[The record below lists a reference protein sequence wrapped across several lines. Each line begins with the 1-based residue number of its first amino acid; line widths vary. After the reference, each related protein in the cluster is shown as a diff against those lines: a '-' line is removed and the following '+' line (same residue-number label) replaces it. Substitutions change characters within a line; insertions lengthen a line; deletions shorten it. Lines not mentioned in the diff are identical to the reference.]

1 MKLSSPVPIEP
12 TFDDPRLLACWREL
26 DCRLPAVQ
34 PIFEA
39 SATQALVQLTEPQ
52 LHGFWGAGRQLGKL
66 GRGAAPVIAWLTYW
80 PMLVSEVGD
89 DLLDDVMALIH
100 RMHKSPNSAAI
111 APFIESLA
119 TAAQRLRSVPT
130 LREFLHVVQK
140 FMDDTT
146 GSIHGHQQTF
156 ASEGLVPFFKSL
168 PMLLMQLTLP
178 GLRNWVEYGARVYRH
193 HPQQQA
199 AYFSLES
206 DDSRAVMLR
215 ERHGTQWVDIER
227 TLALGLQ
234 GMWEMDLALTGLPTQ
249 DTGVDRI
256 TPGLIDDAMGIPDAL
271 DDLWGVP
278 ALIRYRLMVAHMAMH
293 REMSGQC
300 VADNWSPTQRLA
312 VEWFEDARVDVLMC
326 QRWPGLKPWLLK
338 LLPLLEEGACD
349 VQKQACQRHRLAVW
363 NRAVLDESFQLQDPV
378 LSRWVSDFHAAVA
391 NGATTSDTAAL
402 ALRFVAQTRLRSDA
416 LPDVWF
422 EGTQMDWRDDNRHLW
437 KFIEDGDE
445 EDTQPT
451 QSAAQAQ
458 ELQSLP
464 PRLYPE
470 WDYTAQT
477 ERPDWV
483 KVYEYLHPS
492 ADPSKVDALLQK
504 HAGLARRLERVLDR
518 LRPQGRERIRHL
530 ENGSELDLDVAQQA
544 WVDWRS
550 GHTPTDRVQQHIKPP
565 SRDVA
570 VQLVMDL
577 SASLADRVPG
587 SEQTVLE
594 ISQEAVA
601 ILGWALDRL
610 GDKLAIGGFHS
621 NTRHEVRYMHLKGFE
636 EPWGDAVK
644 ARLAAL
650 EPAYSTRMGAALR
663 HASRTLQQ
671 RKQAKKLLLILTDGE
686 PADVDVKDPEFLV
699 QDARKAVQD
708 LQAKGVFVWC
718 IHLHPGHDEQVQA
731 IYGDH
736 YTVVDHIQRL
746 PELMASLF
754 VRLTR

>member
-1 MKLSSPVPIEP
+1 MKPSSPILAEP
-12 TFDDPRLLACWREL
+12 DFNDPRLLACWREL

-39 SATQALVQLTEPQ
+39 CAMQALDQLAPAQ

-66 GRGAAPVIAWLTYW
+66 GRGPAPVIAWLTYW
-80 PMLVSEVGD
+80 PALVVEVGD
-89 DLLDDVMALIH
+89 ELLDDVMALVH

-111 APFIESLA
+111 APFIEGLA
-119 TAAQRLRSVPT
+119 TAAQRLKSVPT
-130 LREFLHVVQK
+130 LRELLHVVQQ

-146 GSIHGHQQTF
+146 DSIHGHQQTM
-156 ASEGLVPFFKSL
+156 ASEGLVPFFKTL
-168 PMLLMQLTLP
+168 PMLLMQLSLP

-199 AYFSLES
+199 AFFALES

-215 ERHGTQWVDIER
+215 ERHGTQWVDVER
-227 TLALGLQ
+227 TLGLGLQ
-234 GMWEMDLALTGLPTQ
+234 GMWEMNLSLSGLPTQ
-249 DTGVDRI
+249 HTGVDRV
-256 TPGLIDDAMGIPDAL
+256 TPGLIDDAMGVPDAL
-271 DDLWGVP
+271 DDWQGVS
-278 ALIRYRLMVAHMAMH
+278 ALMRYRLMVAHMAMH
-293 REMSGQC
+293 REVSGQC
-300 VADNWSPTQRLA
+300 VADNWSPAQRLA

-326 QRWPGLKPWLLK
+326 QRWPGLKPVMLK
-338 LLPLLEEGACD
+338 LMPPVQEGACD
-349 VQKQACQRHRLAVW
+349 VHTQACQRHRLAVW
-363 NRAVLDESFQLQDPV
+363 NRAVFDKRFQLQDPV
-378 LSRWVSDFHAAVA
+378 ISDFVSEFHASVNRGVSTA
-391 NGATTSDTAAL
+391 DMAAL
-402 ALRFVAQTRLRSDA
+402 ALRFVAKTRVRSDA

-422 EGTQMDWRDDNRHLW
+422 EGTQLDWRDDNRHLW

-445 EDTQPT
+445 EGTQPSRT
-451 QSAAQAQ
+451 ASQAQ

-470 WDYTAQT
+470 WDYAAQT

-483 KVYEYLHPS
+483 KVYEFLHPS
-492 ADPSKVDALLQK
+492 ADPKRIDALLQR

-518 LRPQGRERIRHL
+518 LRPQGRERVRHL

-577 SASLADRVPG
+577 SASLGDRVTG

-610 GDKLAIGGFHS
+610 GDALAIGGFHS
-621 NTRHEVRYMHLKGFE
+621 NTRHEVRYMHVKGFE
-636 EPWGDAVK
+636 ESWGEAVK
-644 ARLAAL
+644 GRLAAL

-671 RKQAKKLLLILTDGE
+671 RRQAKKLLLILTDGE

-718 IHLHPGHDEQVQA
+718 IHLQPGHDEQVRA